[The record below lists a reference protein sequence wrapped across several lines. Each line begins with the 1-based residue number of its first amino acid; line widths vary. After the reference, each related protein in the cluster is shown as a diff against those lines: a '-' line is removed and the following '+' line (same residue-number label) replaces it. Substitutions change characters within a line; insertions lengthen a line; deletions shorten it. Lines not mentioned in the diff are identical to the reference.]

1 MRRRRNTLE
10 NVREEAEQAAFDTAS
25 EIRRLVNQQKMNA
38 IWSAQDLDTKTT
50 NSTTGYQS
58 VAVSSYY
65 GSPYRFTKSPSRKKH
80 RSIDTQ
86 KKMYNTPMRG
96 QGRKDKDDEMYQS
109 PSRSIAM
116 KSKTPYWLCCF
127 CGTAFDD
134 EENASIHEEF
144 CVQATFEIDK
154 TTSAISVI
162 KNQHSSVPST
172 GAIEIPHHLYLMVFM
187 RDESLFA
194 AVTAASKYAL
204 EQKEVEAEKHL
215 LLMAKDKAYYQF
227 MDTLSTNNSKKKK
240 KTTSILKS
248 VSKGCV
254 ERLQH
259 AHTLIKEK
267 EQKENNAFTIQRT
280 VNGPKDHVFDS
291 NTLYINLVVK
301 QSVQLITH
309 KLERLAKNRWEQVEK
324 YDGGNRKNGIVFRWI
339 KKEAQEGL
347 LKLFEMSMKQDFA
360 PSVAATNLA
369 TYLFHIGP
377 KQLKVGFC
385 VNDSS
390 FVRFKISH
398 YYILC
403 H

>member
-1 MRRRRNTLE
+1 
-10 NVREEAEQAAFDTAS
+10 
-25 EIRRLVNQQKMNA
+25 MNA
-38 IWSAQDLDTKTT
+38 IWSAQDLDTKMT
-50 NSTTGYQS
+50 NSTIGYQS
-58 VAVSSYY
+58 VVVSSYY
-65 GSPYRFTKSPSRKKH
+65 GSPHRFTKSPSRKKH
-80 RSIDTQ
+80 RRSDTQ

-96 QGRKDKDDEMYQS
+96 QGRKDKDDEMHQS

-154 TTSAISVI
+154 TTSAISVN

-172 GAIEIPHHLYLMVFM
+172 GAIEIPHHLSLMVFM

-215 LLMAKDKAYYQF
+215 LLIAKDKAYYQF

-240 KTTSILKS
+240 KTTTILKS
-248 VSKGCV
+248 VSKGSV

-267 EQKENNAFTIQRT
+267 EQKENNAFTTQRT

-324 YDGGNRKNGIVFRWI
+324 YDGGNKKNGIVFRWI